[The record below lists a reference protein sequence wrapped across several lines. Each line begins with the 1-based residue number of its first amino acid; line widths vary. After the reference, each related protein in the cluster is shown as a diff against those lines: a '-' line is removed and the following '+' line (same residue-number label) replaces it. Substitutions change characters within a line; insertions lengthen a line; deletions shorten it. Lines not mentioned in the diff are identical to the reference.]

1 MRGTTVRLII
11 CAVATLL
18 LFPACYRYAPI
29 ETAAA
34 APGEPVRVYI
44 TQDGADG
51 FREVY
56 EVDSAVPNV
65 RGTVVGRDAGDLL
78 LAVEVARRQVG
89 FQAVG
94 LEQTLRIPESEIL
107 AAERRSL
114 NALATSAFVGVVAGG
129 VAAILT
135 FILESEGEPAA
146 PDPDPDLM
154 VPLISVP
161 VGG

>member
-1 MRGTTVRLII
+1 MRGTTPGLTIF
-11 CAVATLL
+11 AVAILL
-18 LFPACYRYAPI
+18 LSSACYRYAPI

-34 APGEPVRVYI
+34 APGEPVRIYI

-56 EVDSAVPNV
+56 EVDEAVPNL
-65 RGTVVGRDAGDLL
+65 RGTIVGRDGGDLL

-89 FQAVG
+89 FRAVG
-94 LEQTLRIPESEIL
+94 LEQTLRIPEGEIL
-107 AAERRSL
+107 ATERRSL

-135 FILESEGEPAA
+135 LILESEGEPGQ

-161 VGG
+161 VGR

>member
-1 MRGTTVRLII
+1 MRGTNARQAI
-11 CAVATLL
+11 CTVATLL
-18 LFPACYRYAPI
+18 LFSACYRYVPM

-34 APGEPVRVYI
+34 APGEPVRVYV
-44 TQDGADG
+44 TQAGAED

-56 EVDSAVPNV
+56 EVDQALPRV

-78 LAVEVARRQVG
+78 LMVEVARRQVG

-94 LEQTLRIPESEIL
+94 LEQTLRIPEGEIL
-107 AAERRSL
+107 ATERRSL
-114 NALATSAFVGVVAGG
+114 NGLATSAFVGVVAGG
-129 VAAILT
+129 VAAILS
-135 FILESEGEPAA
+135 FILESEGEPAP

-161 VGG
+161 VGR

>member
-11 CAVATLL
+11 CSAATLL
-18 LFPACYRYAPI
+18 LSSACYRYVPI

-34 APGEPVRVYI
+34 APGEPVRVYV
-44 TQDGADG
+44 TQAGAEG

-56 EVDSAVPNV
+56 EVDQALPRL
-65 RGTVVGRDAGDLL
+65 RGTVMGRDGGDLL
-78 LAVEVARRQVG
+78 LAVQVAQRQVG

-94 LEQTLRIPESEIL
+94 LEQTLRIPEGEIL
-107 AAERRSL
+107 ATERRSL
-114 NALATSAFVGVVAGG
+114 NGLATSAFVGIVAGG
-129 VAAILT
+129 VAAILS
-135 FILESEGEPAA
+135 FILESEGEPAP

-161 VGG
+161 VGR

>member
-11 CAVATLL
+11 CSAATLFL
-18 LFPACYRYAPI
+18 SSACYRYVPM

-34 APGEPVRVYI
+34 VPGEPVRVYV
-44 TQDGADG
+44 TQAGTEG

-56 EVDSAVPNV
+56 EVDQALPRV

-94 LEQTLRIPESEIL
+94 LEQTLRIPEGEIL
-107 AAERRSL
+107 ATERRSL
-114 NALATSAFVGVVAGG
+114 NGLATSAFAGVVAGG
-129 VAAILT
+129 VAAILS
-135 FILESEGEPAA
+135 FILESEGEA
-146 PDPDPDLM
+146 PPPEPEVDLM

-161 VGG
+161 VGR

>member
-11 CAVATLL
+11 CAAAILL
-18 LFPACYRYAPI
+18 ASSACYRYVPI

-34 APGEPVRVYI
+34 APGEPVRVYV
-44 TQDGADG
+44 TEAGVEG

-56 EVDSAVPNV
+56 EVGQALPRL
-65 RGTVVGRDAGDLL
+65 RGTVMGRDGGDLL
-78 LAVEVARRQVG
+78 LAVEVAQRQVG
-89 FQAVG
+89 FQAIG
-94 LEQTLRIPESEIL
+94 LEQTLRIPEGEIL
-107 AAERRSL
+107 ATERRSL

-129 VAAILT
+129 VAAILS
-135 FILESEGEPAA
+135 FILESEGEPAP

>member
-1 MRGTTVRLII
+1 MRGTTVRPII
-11 CAVATLL
+11 CAAAILL
-18 LFPACYRYAPI
+18 ASSACYRYVPI

-34 APGEPVRVYI
+34 VTGEPVRLYI
-44 TQDGADG
+44 TQAGADG

-56 EVDSAVPNV
+56 EVDSAVPSV
-65 RGTVVGRDAGDLL
+65 RGTIMGRDAGDLL
-78 LAVEVARRQVG
+78 VAVQVAQRQVG

-94 LEQTLRIPESEIL
+94 LEQTLRIPETEIL
-107 AAERRSL
+107 ATERRSL
-114 NALATSAFVGVVAGG
+114 NALATSTFVGVVAGG

-161 VGG
+161 VGR

>member
-1 MRGTTVRLII
+1 MRGTTVRLTI
-11 CAVATLL
+11 CTVAILL
-18 LFPACYRYAPI
+18 LSSACYRYVPI

-44 TQDGADG
+44 TQDAADG
-51 FREVY
+51 FREVH
-56 EVDSAVPNV
+56 EVDSALPRL

-78 LAVEVARRQVG
+78 LTVEVARRQVG

-94 LEQTLRIPESEIL
+94 LEQTLRIPETGIL
-107 AAERRSL
+107 ATERRSL
-114 NALATSAFVGVVAGG
+114 NGLATSAFVGVVAGG
-129 VAAILT
+129 VAAILS
-135 FILESEGEPAA
+135 FILESEGEAPL

-161 VGG
+161 VGR